1 MAIVT
6 SRLSTPDYGR
16 NGVLTV
22 TQTATGTNTSTDIIS
37 TADAKAWMKVDTAT
51 EDSLI
56 ADLVAEVI
64 DAVEQEYSFQLI
76 EKTVTASWESY
87 AKRVELPT
95 FPVKSITSVKTI
107 TSNGTETTLTADED
121 YYLQGDSLI
130 FSEIDPYAYPYE
142 RVRLKVVYT
151 AGFDPIPNGII
162 LGLKKAI
169 LSAYEDRQDLVEGS
183 VKELPNSSK
192 SYFNK
197 WIKLG

>member
-22 TQTATGTNTSTDIIS
+22 THTATGTNTSTDIVS
-37 TADAKAWMKVDTAT
+37 TADAKAWMKVDTSAD
-51 EDSLI
+51 DSLI

-64 DAVEQEYSFQLI
+64 DIVEQEYSFQLI

-87 AKRVELPT
+87 AKRVELPL
-95 FPVKSITSVKTI
+95 FPVKSITSVKSI
-107 TSNGTETTLTADED
+107 SSDGTETALTANVD

-130 FSEIDPYAYPYE
+130 FSEIDPYAYPYD
-142 RVRLKVVYT
+142 RIRLKVVYT
-151 AGFDPIPNGII
+151 AGYDPIPNGII

-169 LSAYEDRQDLVEGS
+169 LSSYEDRQDLVEGS

-192 SYFNK
+192 SYFNRY
-197 WIKLG
+197 IKLG